1 MKRFGGIVLIIAVA
15 FAALYGLN
23 RWSWRAQ
30 EGQELPLPK
39 EEVAQRHH
47 EKSSETE
54 FAAGPV
60 GQPLGDPKAKVRV
73 VAVVPMGVACH
84 MQTMQIL
91 QEIAK
96 ADPKRVRVEFYD
108 MHSPQGQKELAK
120 HNIHCAT
127 VLVNGK
133 FEWKVKRNGKEQTV
147 VCQRK
152 PNEPMSTYNSTDLIE
167 IVHQELQRQYGKG
180 FEPVVLQRLRAKGRQ
195 ILGIP
200 GATALPE
207 EPSSAKAKVVV
218 EVLAPSRQ
226 ASIYTLFANTVE
238 ALQPLKKRYGEALA
252 IRVYSLMTREG
263 QDRLRALNLSGPAV
277 VINGKTVH
285 ELEEPGKGKRQIVTA
300 FGSSSL
306 QFSPEDVKK
315 VVLALL
321 EKRP

>member
-1 MKRFGGIVLIIAVA
+1 MKGSRLGIVVIIAIA

-23 RWSWRAQ
+23 RLSQRAQ
-30 EGQELPLPK
+30 EGQELPLPE
-39 EEVAQRHH
+39 EEVAQSQTS
-47 EKSSETE
+47 KSQETE
-54 FAAGPV
+54 FVAGPS
-60 GQPLGDPKAKVRV
+60 GQQLGDPKAKVRV

-96 ADPKRVRVEFYD
+96 ADPERVRVEFYD
-108 MHSPQGQKELAK
+108 MNSPQGQKELAK
-120 HNIHCAT
+120 HGIHCAT

-152 PNEPMSTYNSTDLIE
+152 PNEPMSTYYSTDLIE

-180 FEPVVLQRLRAKGRQ
+180 FEPAVLEKLRKKGRQ

-200 GATALPE
+200 GAMTLPE
-207 EPSSAKAKVVV
+207 EPVSPKAKVVV
-218 EVLAPSRQ
+218 EVLTPSQQ
-226 ASIYTLFANTVE
+226 ASIYPLFANTVE

-252 IRVYSLMTREG
+252 IRVYSLTTREG
-263 QDRLRALNLSGPAV
+263 QARLHELNLSGPAV

-306 QFSPEDVKK
+306 QFTPEDVRK

-321 EKRP
+321 KKP